1 MHPDTNLQTLQGSTV
16 SEGNTVHLHAS
27 YACPATVSSISS
39 KYLMQES
46 QMFQPAE
53 ALALASRKPAVR
65 EEVRNGQKWP
75 EYRWTHTHIYIYILY
90 IYNMKK
96 YCVVTKCD
104 KYLASNIFE
113 AMFNMFQ
120 TQQDWNWVL
129 QSTCMSWVLISAW
142 VLTHRVKLF
151 EHVPAPFPCQGQ
163 LLELSPVACLHRAEM
178 SCN

>member
-1 MHPDTNLQTLQGSTV
+1 MPCNRFLPYPRSIWCRSHRCSSQPKRWHWHLENLQW
-16 SEGNTVHLHAS
+16 ERRPEMA
-27 YACPATVSSISS
+27 
-39 KYLMQES
+39 
-46 QMFQPAE
+46 
-53 ALALASRKPAVR
+53 
-65 EEVRNGQKWP
+65 RNGQKLP
-75 EYRWTHTHIYIYILY
+75 EIARNARNGQNIVEHTHTHIYIYIILY
-90 IYNMKK
+90 IYILYIYIYIYHMKK

-163 LLELSPVACLHRAEM
+163 LLELSPVACLHRAAM